1 MLIEIHMMK
10 SFPPTNLNRDESG
23 APKTCYYGGVQ
34 RGRISSQCLKHAWR
48 ENSAFFQ
55 TYRGIRTRKM
65 PEQVCERL
73 KEMGVDPAY
82 LDVVL
87 PKLTGFGNKEGNEAD
102 DGQTSQII
110 FYSSED
116 IEAIA

>member
-10 SFPPTNLNRDESG
+10 SFPPTNLNRDVSG

-55 TYRGIRTRKM
+55 TYRGH
-65 PEQVCERL
+65 PHAQDAGAGL
-73 KEMGVDPAY
+73 
-82 LDVVL
+82 
-87 PKLTGFGNKEGNEAD
+87 
-102 DGQTSQII
+102 
-110 FYSSED
+110 
-116 IEAIA
+116 